1 MKTTSYIKLFLF
13 LLSLVMV
20 FHLLVLTQ
28 VISYTIVWAGK
39 LNSVEE
45 MIAFESVSMIINAIL
60 MFTLTMRLKNLKR
73 GSVNKVV
80 NGILWAFVI
89 LFILNTI
96 GNLFSKSKT
105 ELIFGTIMTITFT
118 FLCWMSVRKQNQN

>member
-1 MKTTSYIKLFLF
+1 
-13 LLSLVMV
+13 MV